1 MEALPK
7 DVVMF
12 ALSGIL
18 FATGLTGVIIRRNII
33 LVFISV
39 EIMLNAANLS
49 FLGFAYRYGDIVPAG
64 AALFV
69 IALAVVE
76 AAVGLALLV
85 SLYRVRGTLAV
96 DEINLLKR

>member
-7 DVVMF
+7 DVIMF

-18 FATGLTGVIIRRNII
+18 FATGLVGVIVRRNII

-39 EIMLNAANLS
+39 EVMLNAANLS
-49 FLGFAYRYGDIVPAG
+49 FLGFAYRYSDIVPAG
-64 AALFV
+64 CALFV

-76 AAVGLALLV
+76 AATGLALLV

-96 DEINLLKR
+96 DEIHLLKH